1 MPVTE
6 TVAAAAAATD
16 GRHGISDP
24 DAAELPHRIQPSG
37 PMHRREDPQLET
49 ATPKPV
55 PLRGVAASAR
65 EASQPRRLDARRPTC
80 EKEAEFK
87 AIYESHFRLV
97 WRALSRLG
105 VREPDLMDLTQKVFL
120 TAYLK
125 LPNFEGR
132 SLVTTWLWGICRR
145 VASGYRRSG
154 AIRYEIAT
162 DPVSLEV
169 SAEQRGAAVTASSE
183 SARHILIE
191 SILSKLSE
199 PQRVVFMLF
208 EVDEMDGREIAT
220 LLNISLGTVRSRLR
234 YARKLFRREVRR
246 QAIASAFPRPARS

>member
-1 MPVTE
+1 
-6 TVAAAAAATD
+6 
-16 GRHGISDP
+16 
-24 DAAELPHRIQPSG
+24 
-37 PMHRREDPQLET
+37 MHRREDPQLET

-55 PLRGVAASAR
+55 LLRGAAASPREAR
-65 EASQPRRLDARRPTC
+65 EPRPPSAVRPTSA
-80 EKEAEFK
+80 KEAEFK

-154 AIRYEIAT
+154 AIRYEVAT
-162 DPVSLEV
+162 DPGSLEV
-169 SAEQRGAAVTASSE
+169 SAARRGAVTASNE
-183 SARHILIE
+183 SVRHILVE

-234 YARKLFRREVRR
+234 YARKLFRREVQR
-246 QAIASAFPRPARS
+246 QAIANAFPRPRKS